1 MIVVPL
7 TTDTDGRQRLPMPV
21 IVPDA
26 RNGLQHPSAA
36 MAGRVTSVR
45 KTRLD
50 QRIGEV
56 SASDLRRIRLGV
68 VAVIGLAEL
77 LVTGSP
83 APGHRLA

>member
-1 MIVVPL
+1 
-7 TTDTDGRQRLPMPV
+7 MPV
-21 IVPDA
+21 ILPDDS
-26 RNGLQHPSAA
+26 NGLEHTSAA
-36 MAGRVTSVR
+36 TAGRVFSVR

-77 LVTGSP
+77 LVKGSP
-83 APGHRLA
+83 SPTP

>member
-1 MIVVPL
+1 VVPL
-7 TTDTDGRQRLPMPV
+7 TTGTDGSQRLSMPV
-21 IVPDA
+21 ILPDDS
-26 RNGLQHPSAA
+26 NGLEHTSAA
-36 MAGRVTSVR
+36 MAGRVSSIR

-77 LVTGSP
+77 LVKGSP
-83 APGHRLA
+83 SPTP